1 MTSEA
6 EKLSSHLALL
16 RAEYV
21 KLQQKCTRLERDLAV
36 VSAQVGNVT
45 TSVIRCM
52 DIVCQA
58 GNKEDDSFVCRLLST
73 VASLHRQPLYSDLTI
88 LTPASQLSAHKFVLD
103 TRSAQWGVSSLAEV
117 QTLDWSHLEVHY
129 Q

>member
-1 MTSEA
+1 MLLLSDEKYDITLVTNPVTSHNLTIMTSEA

-45 TSVIRCM
+45 LSVMRC
-52 DIVCQA
+52 IYCVT
-58 GNKEDDSFVCRLLST
+58 G
-73 VASLHRQPLYSDLTI
+73 
-88 LTPASQLSAHKFVLD
+88 
-103 TRSAQWGVSSLAEV
+103 G
-117 QTLDWSHLEVHY
+117 
-129 Q
+129 

>member
-36 VSAQVGNVT
+36 VSAQVGNVI
-45 TSVIRCM
+45 SC
-52 DIVCQA
+52 
-58 GNKEDDSFVCRLLST
+58 K
-73 VASLHRQPLYSDLTI
+73 I
-88 LTPASQLSAHKFVLD
+88 LRYCVP
-103 TRSAQWGVSSLAEV
+103 GG
-117 QTLDWSHLEVHY
+117 
-129 Q
+129 

>member
-1 MTSEA
+1 MSTWIYCIIVSI
-6 EKLSSHLALL
+6 LL
-16 RAEYV
+16 
-21 KLQQKCTRLERDLAV
+21 
-36 VSAQVGNVT
+36 
-45 TSVIRCM
+45 
-52 DIVCQA
+52 QA

-117 QTLDWSHLEVHY
+117 QTLDWSHLEVT
-129 Q
+129 

>member
-16 RAEYV
+16 RTEYV
-21 KLQQKCTRLERDLAV
+21 KLQQKCTKLERDLAV
-36 VSAQVGNVT
+36 VSAQVTQCQHGY
-45 TSVIRCM
+45 
-52 DIVCQA
+52 IVSILLKA

-117 QTLDWSHLEVHY
+117 QTLDWSHLEVTLT
-129 Q
+129 

>member
-36 VSAQVGNVT
+36 VSAQVGSVT
-45 TSVIRCM
+45 TSVIRYIIYYIYC
-52 DIVCQA
+52 VT
-58 GNKEDDSFVCRLLST
+58 G
-73 VASLHRQPLYSDLTI
+73 
-88 LTPASQLSAHKFVLD
+88 
-103 TRSAQWGVSSLAEV
+103 G
-117 QTLDWSHLEVHY
+117 
-129 Q
+129 

>member
-1 MTSEA
+1 M
-6 EKLSSHLALL
+6 
-16 RAEYV
+16 YF
-21 KLQQKCTRLERDLAV
+21 
-36 VSAQVGNVT
+36 
-45 TSVIRCM
+45 VINST
-52 DIVCQA
+52 QA

-117 QTLDWSHLEVHY
+117 QTLDWSHLEVSISKSFCSVNGF
-129 Q
+129 

>member
-36 VSAQVGNVT
+36 VSAQVGSVT
-45 TSVIRCM
+45 TSVIRYILYILCHRRVTRRM
-52 DIVCQA
+52 TRSC
-58 GNKEDDSFVCRLLST
+58 
-73 VASLHRQPLYSDLTI
+73 VASCPLW
-88 LTPASQLSAHKFVLD
+88 PAS
-103 TRSAQWGVSSLAEV
+103 TGSLC
-117 QTLDWSHLEVHY
+117 TLT
-129 Q
+129 